1 MLSEL
6 GSWAERSLRAREP
19 WTNVYGIARSVLAL
33 ATATTLLANPV
44 SIIFHPAIGLPT
56 PPLCD
61 GARAASAFCVSGAA
75 HLDAA
80 RVIAGLLLLVVATGY
95 RPRFTGILHFW
106 STWSLSASAVLVD
119 GGDQVASTLSLLL
132 VPVTLMDARKWH
144 WSAPAS
150 RALTTGEVAR
160 RIVALTAFTLIRV
173 QVAGIYFHAA
183 VAKFHSEEWAD
194 GTALYYWGGH
204 PIFGAPTWLT
214 PLIRPLLV
222 NGLSVSLLRWGVI
235 VLELF
240 LCMALVMPTRGRKAV
255 LLGGIA
261 LHIGIIFLHGLV
273 SFGSTMVAALV
284 LFLWPVHEVIAPPER
299 MKRFFATARRRL
311 IGKRASAADVPRGML
326 SP

>member
-1 MLSEL
+1 MLTAI
-6 GSWAERSLRAREP
+6 GSWAERRARTGDP

-44 SIIFHPAIGLPT
+44 AILFHPAIGLPT

-61 GARAASAFCVSGAA
+61 GARAASVFCVSGAA
-75 HLDAA
+75 HVDAA
-80 RVIAGLLLLVVATGY
+80 RVIAGLLLLVVASGY
-95 RPRFTGILHFW
+95 RPRFTGILHLW
-106 STWSLSASAVLVD
+106 LTWSLSASAVLVD
-119 GGDQVASTLSLLL
+119 GGDQVATTLSMLL
-132 VPVTLMDARKWH
+132 VPVTLLDGRRWH
-144 WSAPAS
+144 WSAPLS
-150 RALTTGEVAR
+150 RSVTTGEVAR
-160 RIVALTAFTLIRV
+160 RVVAFTAFTLIRV

-214 PLIRPLLV
+214 PLIRPLLA
-222 NGLSVSLLRWGVI
+222 NGVTVSLLTWGVI

-255 LLGGIA
+255 LVGGIA

-284 LFLWPVHEVIAPPER
+284 LFLWPVHEAIAPPDMLR
-299 MKRFFATARRRL
+299 RIFAMRWRAN
-311 IGKRASAADVPRGML
+311 GKRASAAEASRGMP
-326 SP
+326 SR